1 MANDLG
7 RCEFI
12 GRLGRDVEMRYSAS
26 GDPVASF
33 SIAVGW
39 KTKDK
44 EGTEW
49 VSIVA
54 FGKLAEICG
63 EYLAKGKQVYI
74 AGRFN
79 TQKYQDRETGQDRY
93 STRII
98 ADQLQ
103 MLGGREDD
111 GGQKTQQRQQ
121 SAPQPRQQ
129 QRPAQ
134 TQNQQQNY
142 GDLSDMD
149 DSIHF

>member
-1 MANDLG
+1 MANDLN

-12 GRLGRDVEMRYSAS
+12 GRLGRDPETRYSAS
-26 GDPVASF
+26 GDPVTSF

-49 VSIVA
+49 VNVVA
-54 FGKLAEICG
+54 FGRLAEICG
-63 EYLAKGKQVYI
+63 EYLAKGKQVYV

-79 TQKYQDRETGQDRY
+79 TQKYQDKETGQDRY

-103 MLGGREDD
+103 MLGGRDD
-111 GGQKTQQRQQ
+111 DSGQRETPQRSQPAQRERAQQRQTSHAEDQ
-121 SAPQPRQQ
+121 
-129 QRPAQ
+129 
-134 TQNQQQNY
+134 Y
-142 GDLSDMD
+142 DE
-149 DSIHF
+149 SIPF

>member
-1 MANDLG
+1 MANDLN

-12 GRLGRDVEMRYSAS
+12 GRLGRDPETRYSAS
-26 GDPVASF
+26 GDPVTSF

-49 VSIVA
+49 VNVVA
-54 FGKLAEICG
+54 FGRLAEICG
-63 EYLAKGKQVYI
+63 EYLAKGKQVYV

-79 TQKYQDRETGQDRY
+79 TQKYQDKETGQDRY

-103 MLGGREDD
+103 MLGGRDD
-111 GGQKTQQRQQ
+111 DSGQREAPQRCQPAQRERAAPQRQE
-121 SAPQPRQQ
+121 
-129 QRPAQ
+129 PA
-134 TQNQQQNY
+134 N
-142 GDLSDMD
+142 LADMD
-149 DSIHF
+149 SDIPF